1 MITTQTYKK
10 SRFNIFVACDNGDII
25 IFNTLTG
32 ALGKFDQSTL
42 KRYNENQLSESEINL
57 LVQKGILI
65 PEDFDEMQKIND
77 DRLFGINNEK
87 TKHYRIW
94 PTSSCNARCYYCF
107 EKGIKTTT
115 MTHEVADTLI
125 KSIYN
130 TLNENDTLKLE
141 WFGGEPLLNIEVID
155 YIYTKLQ
162 PLCHERKCNIYS
174 TIITNGSLIN
184 EKLAYKMR
192 YAWDIKLAQITLDGY
207 GEAYNNAKNYYKP
220 TLYDFNG
227 IIKSIKFLAN
237 HGIHVTVRMNYDT
250 HNYDSLVELIDF
262 LHLEFK
268 DFSNISYYIYPVWS
282 SIEADREDS
291 FCSNTKADINLLAL
305 FDLLVKYGMCS
316 AKKIAGLTYKRS
328 ACQAWSK
335 NSYTVLP
342 SGEITKCAEAYNQI
356 IGDVWKGVTD
366 SVAYDFWTDDTL
378 EAQCENC
385 VYLPLCQ
392 GGCKSSHFNRMPQC
406 FALKPIFEDILK
418 WYVHHL
424 DCQQSA

>member
-141 WFGGEPLLNIEVID
+141 WFGGEPLLNM
-155 YIYTKLQ
+155 K
-162 PLCHERKCNIYS
+162 
-174 TIITNGSLIN
+174 
-184 EKLAYKMR
+184 
-192 YAWDIKLAQITLDGY
+192 
-207 GEAYNNAKNYYKP
+207 
-220 TLYDFNG
+220 
-227 IIKSIKFLAN
+227 
-237 HGIHVTVRMNYDT
+237 
-250 HNYDSLVELIDF
+250 
-262 LHLEFK
+262 
-268 DFSNISYYIYPVWS
+268 
-282 SIEADREDS
+282 
-291 FCSNTKADINLLAL
+291 
-305 FDLLVKYGMCS
+305 
-316 AKKIAGLTYKRS
+316 
-328 ACQAWSK
+328 
-335 NSYTVLP
+335 
-342 SGEITKCAEAYNQI
+342 
-356 IGDVWKGVTD
+356 
-366 SVAYDFWTDDTL
+366 
-378 EAQCENC
+378 
-385 VYLPLCQ
+385 
-392 GGCKSSHFNRMPQC
+392 
-406 FALKPIFEDILK
+406 
-418 WYVHHL
+418 
-424 DCQQSA
+424 